1 MPGGSHV
8 ERADTRPLLGKKGIA
23 ITSTGAAQRQSQ
35 ISLGQKASNEHS
47 SWATSNQVNYGME
60 NQRVTPQD
68 RSAFAGRATGIK
80 NAQTS
85 GEDIAPHSGGK
96 RTVARPEGPGLYNPI
111 QGSFT
116 RLNPSSMKQ
125 GQQDRSLSRDVTP
138 DRLGAGSMTEKNYKS
153 YRNDYTN
160 LLKGSQ
166 SVSNVNQPQHKVYDP
181 ATQETSVPILELN
194 KA

>member
-1 MPGGSHV
+1 
-8 ERADTRPLLGKKGIA
+8 
-23 ITSTGAAQRQSQ
+23 
-35 ISLGQKASNEHS
+35 
-47 SWATSNQVNYGME
+47 ME
-60 NQRVTPQD
+60 NQKVSPQD
-68 RSAFAGRATGIK
+68 RSVFAGRATGVK

-85 GEDIAPHSGGK
+85 GEDIAPQSGGK
-96 RTVARPEGPGLYNPI
+96 RTMGRPDGPGVYNPI

-116 RLNPSSMKQ
+116 RLNPSSMKM

-138 DRLGAGSMTEKNYKS
+138 ERMGVGSYTEKNYKS

-181 ATQETSVPILELN
+181 ATQETTVPILELN
-194 KA
+194 NVQNRNETQASPAKMAQDGRQSNNRFRNVSASHTGLQSPAKDAK